1 MEGDMTFVKGVA
13 IGFFVVL
20 LLGITGFL
28 LAGLVL
34 ATQGAPSLRWEIG
47 GLPIFAYE
55 QSGQRVGATIGPGIV
70 VIAAIAGLLNGAG
83 AVLLTR
89 NEPRAP

>member
-1 MEGDMTFVKGVA
+1 MTFVKGFA
-13 IGFFVVL
+13 TAFFVVL
-20 LLGITGFL
+20 LLEVTGFL

-34 ATQGAPSLRWEIG
+34 ATQGGPSLRWEIG
-47 GLPIFAYE
+47 GLPVFVYE
-55 QSGQRVGATIGPGIV
+55 QSGQRVGTTIGPGTA
-70 VIAAIAGLLNGAG
+70 VIAVIAGLLNGAG